1 MTCSMFLNKSSQSS
15 KPVLNA
21 LQGERC
27 GHCISLLISFVF
39 YELYVNFFCPGEDLV
54 WTISGFGDLQKSVFC
69 AGEAN

>member
-1 MTCSMFLNKSSQSS
+1 MFLNKSSQSS

-39 YELYVNFFCPGEDLV
+39 YELYVIFFAQER
-54 WTISGFGDLQKSVFC
+54 I
-69 AGEAN
+69 